1 MFFTVISLKY
11 AFLANDHTDILI
23 NQRIECYLNN
33 TINLRHLTP
42 HIMPCYTHKMAIVSW
57 PQILWRHFTL
67 CIRHDKI
74 TKYSSRCP
82 ELRRQNLVTLRSPHS
97 TPQQLLLSSI
107 LADHGNRSGILDLLT
122 VPYANHLHLAP
133 NNCVS
138 SSIFTD
144 WVHFGAVVT
153 VQSSEP
159 TTNVPTQLNFL
170 TPKCQSTEG
179 NQACITTHTHLT
191 ALFSGLPGWAG
202 TRKVKPIWILLK
214 QETVNGSGISWAIC
228 KSATRSRQITMPA
241 PHHSDFYRP
250 DALPAA
256 QPTASKHWRQT
267 GMCYNITETDTKT
280 HWFVEVVRR
289 DTAESLSLDAVL
301 SSETAVLQ
309 LSRRPALSLSALQC
323 PAHTQLIQKT
333 E

>member
-1 MFFTVISLKY
+1 M
-11 AFLANDHTDILI
+11 
-23 NQRIECYLNN
+23 
-33 TINLRHLTP
+33 
-42 HIMPCYTHKMAIVSW
+42 VSW

-67 CIRHDKI
+67 YIRHDKI

-170 TPKCQSTEG
+170 TPKCQRTEG

-191 ALFSGLPGWAG
+191 ALFFGTTRVGRYQKGKTNLDFTEARDSQWHWHQLGHMQVCNSLQTDNHASTPPLRFLQAG
-202 TRKVKPIWILLK
+202 CPSCRPTNSVKALTANRHVLQYHRNRYK
-214 QETVNGSGISWAIC
+214 DSLVCGSCQEGHSWV
-228 KSATRSRQITMPA
+228 
-241 PHHSDFYRP
+241 
-250 DALPAA
+250 L
-256 QPTASKHWRQT
+256 
-267 GMCYNITETDTKT
+267 
-280 HWFVEVVRR
+280 VVRCSPVVR
-289 DTAESLSLDAVL
+289 DSRTPAITTTCTFTVCTPVSCTYTTYTENGITTANKPLYL
-301 SSETAVLQ
+301 
-309 LSRRPALSLSALQC
+309 P
-323 PAHTQLIQKT
+323 H
-333 E
+333 

>member
-42 HIMPCYTHKMAIVSW
+42 HIMWCYTHKMAIVSW

-67 CIRHDKI
+67 CIRHDKL
-74 TKYSSRCP
+74 TKYSRCP

-138 SSIFTD
+138 SSTFTD

-214 QETVNGSGISWAIC
+214 QETVSGTGISWAIC

-241 PHHSDFYRP
+241 PTTQIFTGRMP
-250 DALPAA
+250 FLPPN
-256 QPTASKHWRQT
+256 QQRQSTDGKQACVTISQKQTQRLT
-267 GMCYNITETDTKT
+267 GLWK
-280 HWFVEVVRR
+280 
-289 DTAESLSLDAVL
+289 LSGG
-301 SSETAVLQ
+301 TQ
-309 LSRRPALSLSALQC
+309 LSPCR
-323 PAHTQLIQKT
+323 
-333 E
+333 